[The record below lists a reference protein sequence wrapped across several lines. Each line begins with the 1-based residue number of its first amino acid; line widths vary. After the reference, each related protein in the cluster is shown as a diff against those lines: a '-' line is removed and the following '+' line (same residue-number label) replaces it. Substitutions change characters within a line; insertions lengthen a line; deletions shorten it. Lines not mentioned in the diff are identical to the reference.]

1 MTSVFTFKVTMA
13 VEVVAENRED
23 AEGKLDEHGGY
34 VTARKVE
41 YMTTTSI
48 PKVDLDK

>member
-13 VEVVAENRED
+13 VEVMAESREE

-41 YMTTTSI
+41 YLSTTLI